1 MLVYNLFRAIIVQV
15 PFGEVSV
22 VKEWLHISG
31 HVDKPTNEHPK
42 KVVSGFDCQRKEV
55 SFTRLVWD
63 INQLF
68 GLNYGWQK
76 D

>member
-1 MLVYNLFRAIIVQV
+1 M
-15 PFGEVSV
+15 

-55 SFTRLVWD
+55 SLTRLVRQ
-63 INQLF
+63 INPLL
-68 GLNYGWQK
+68 GLNCGLQK